1 LPDDNSELEPPDPIP
16 NSVVKRFSADGS
28 VGSPHVRVGHRQALF
43 WKPSPGWVFFCPS
56 RQVSISLPECLFDTT
71 LSTLEAQ
78 GSRMDEMYASKRTV
92 SDFRQRIRTC
102 AMRVWM
108 ICAAVALTLG
118 CAASG
123 TREVDEAQLNTLYAS
138 LEAAVSRYQ
147 AGLQA
152 LRDGDQ
158 DSARGLM
165 RSASGELVSGGNTC
179 STTPGCEPQ
188 RFMAAY
194 DTLLS
199 LRSDVL
205 TGAADG
211 LITNAPAYDGDSPM
225 LSQLPE
231 VGRSINL
238 LNGHELAA
246 IIDVNGPVKA
256 ALHDWL
262 TWMRPQLMDTWEN
275 YQVMRHLMW
284 PAYEEAGLPE
294 ALLFGILAKESG
306 GRVHA
311 TSHAGAAGPFQFMY
325 HTGLRFGLGRENGF
339 DTRYDP
345 AASARANVAYL
356 NEQFRVLNNNLELV
370 LGAYNGGEGRMRRLY
385 DRSRNK
391 SFWSPDII
399 GQLPRETQEYVPY
412 VLAAAWLFL
421 HPEEHGV
428 EFPAVQN
435 APGVIQ
441 LVQSMTLSELAI
453 CIGQSGS
460 RNGWFRALRNL
471 NPGID
476 PNRPIP
482 AGSEVF
488 LPMALMP
495 VFEQRCHAGAYQALA
510 ASLQA
515 ARRPGGVANAGGRHY
530 TVRKGDTLASIS
542 RRFGCPGPEA
552 LARANNIAAPRYLIR
567 PDQQL
572 MLTGCSG

>member
-1 LPDDNSELEPPDPIP
+1 MLI
-16 NSVVKRFSADGS
+16 
-28 VGSPHVRVGHRQALF
+28 
-43 WKPSPGWVFFCPS
+43 W
-56 RQVSISLPECLFDTT
+56 
-71 LSTLEAQ
+71 
-78 GSRMDEMYASKRTV
+78 
-92 SDFRQRIRTC
+92 
-102 AMRVWM
+102 
-108 ICAAVALTLG
+108 G

-123 TREVDEAQLNTLYAS
+123 PRDIDEARVNLIYHS

-147 AGLQA
+147 TGLQA

-165 RSASGELVSGGNTC
+165 SSASEDLISGGNACAET
-179 STTPGCEPQ
+179 SGCEPQ

-205 TGAADG
+205 TGVADG
-211 LITNAPAYDGDSPM
+211 LITAPPLYDGDSPM
-225 LSQLPE
+225 LAQLPE

-238 LNGHELAA
+238 LNGLELAA

-339 DTRYDP
+339 DMRYDP
-345 AASARANVAYL
+345 AAAARANVAYL
-356 NEQFRVLNNNLELV
+356 NEQFRLLNNNLELV

-385 DRSRNK
+385 ERSGQK
-391 SFWSPDII
+391 SFWAPDII

-421 HPEEHGV
+421 HPAEHGL
-428 EFPAVQN
+428 EFPLVQN
-435 APGVIQ
+435 APGVVV
-441 LVQSMTLSELAI
+441 LPQSMTLSELAI
-453 CIGQSGS
+453 CIGQAGN

-471 NPGID
+471 NPSID

-482 AGSEVF
+482 AGSQIF
-488 LPMALMP
+488 LPMVLLP
-495 VFEQRCHAGAYQALA
+495 VYQERCETGAYQALA

-515 ARRPGGVANAGGRHY
+515 ARRPGGIASAGGRHY
-530 TVRKGDTLASIS
+530 TVRQGDTLAGIS
-542 RRFGCPGPEA
+542 RRFRCAGPDA

-572 MLTGCSG
+572 VLVGCSG